1 MPSRHK
7 KHSVDVI
14 NDIKIH
20 ERHYV
25 KEAIEKTCKKV
36 LEQKFH
42 WEMVINKIEK
52 YLDTITENNV
62 TDLQSKI
69 LTLNFH
75 EKESFYS
82 KYYSQIIH
90 WCKTYLKD
98 FRESTSE
105 VISMI
110 LADVLQ
116 AGLKETK
123 GIDKIHIKI

>member
-1 MPSRHK
+1 MLSRHK

-36 LEQKFH
+36 LEEKFH
-42 WEMVINKIEK
+42 WEMVINEVEK
-52 YLDTITENNV
+52 YLDTITENKV

-75 EKESFYS
+75 EKKNYFMQNIFH
-82 KYYSQIIH
+82 KLF
-90 WCKTYLKD
+90 T
-98 FRESTSE
+98 
-105 VISMI
+105 
-110 LADVLQ
+110 DV
-116 AGLKETK
+116 K
-123 GIDKIHIKI
+123 HI